1 MIDRKYAE
9 HLWIIGAE
17 LVNYPEI
24 MQLTDKY
31 SMSYPYFGEMGFEKV
46 VTNPT
51 NLGSNFIQ
59 AVKR

>member
-17 LVNYPEI
+17 VVNYPEI
-24 MQLTDKY
+24 LELTEQYDMY
-31 SMSYPYFGEMGFEKV
+31 YPCFGELGFEKV

-51 NLGSNFIQ
+51 NLGSDFIQ